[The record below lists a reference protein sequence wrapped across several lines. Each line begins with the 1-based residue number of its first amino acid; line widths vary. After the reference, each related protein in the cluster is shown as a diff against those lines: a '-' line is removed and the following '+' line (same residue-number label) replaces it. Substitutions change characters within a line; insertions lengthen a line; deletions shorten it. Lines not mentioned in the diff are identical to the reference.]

1 MTTFEFVFAFYSIVA
16 SLTVTHMLAGYVNLR
31 RAKSVRVYAPQLMW
45 ASAAFTIPIANWA
58 SLWELR
64 LMTNWP
70 NWSFLL
76 LIASG
81 LCQYL
86 FCAFLTP
93 DTRLGEDM
101 DLRSYYEKNRIIFF
115 AVFTASCAVDT
126 AANFA
131 FGGTDHF
138 DIWLRNQLFTVL
150 AYLLAV
156 VSFLARP
163 DWIRNAASAIML
175 ALMTY
180 FVIVATN
187 LLTG

>member
-16 SLTVTHMLAGYVNLR
+16 SLAVTHMLAGYVNLR

-45 ASAAFTIPIANWA
+45 ASAAFTLPIANWA

-93 DTRLGEDM
+93 AQQNGKEC
-101 DLRSYYEKNRIIFF
+101 RS
-115 AVFTASCAVDT
+115 
-126 AANFA
+126 
-131 FGGTDHF
+131 
-138 DIWLRNQLFTVL
+138 
-150 AYLLAV
+150 
-156 VSFLARP
+156 
-163 DWIRNAASAIML
+163 
-175 ALMTY
+175 
-180 FVIVATN
+180 
-187 LLTG
+187 